1 MVWAA
6 VLEFCLYWKRKVHL
20 ESSQRCVLWNRERPG
35 GWLVIGEAC
44 LGYAAERAIGKEW
57 LMVDEIVASN
67 WEVGWILRGLGGRE
81 VSSHFHLSMFP
92 ASVDRP
98 AHTITVHL
106 ADLTVPDDQPI
117 STELNQPAKK
127 VVQFFS
133 HFGPEQTQIRP
144 PGDHSHEVGGRRVN
158 HLHRW
163 PLSPSQLGEKSLTE
177 LPLELARTASERHR
191 GRVSLSVGRSK
202 GHLTIDEAL
211 LDKCSSHLESRCQSS
226 CQTAWPTRC
235 AALWRLLTGLDISV
249 LPSCW
254 SSRSLTVKLTTS
266 TCQGV
271 EMQAG
276 GTPGGRWVG
285 GRWVELHWWAE
296 PTKPQPQRTEMPPG
310 RGEDRFEGKCTTEP
324 VAHLWFVGQLRPV
337 PRFFVGFSWF
347 TFHQNHLQFFRY
359 YTLWTFKDF
368 LFGDM
373 RSLRRKSWCGEGAA
387 WAAPWFPLSGGRGEQ
402 Y

>member
-1 MVWAA
+1 MT
-6 VLEFCLYWKRKVHL
+6 C
-20 ESSQRCVLWNRERPG
+20 
-35 GWLVIGEAC
+35 EAC

-117 STELNQPAKK
+117 STKLNQRRLYI
-127 VVQFFS
+127 VQSFI
-133 HFGPEQTQIRP
+133 HFGPEQTQMRP

-163 PLSPSQLGEKSLTE
+163 PLSPSQLGEESLTE

-235 AALWRLLTGLDISV
+235 AALWRLLTGLVISV

-285 GRWVELHWWAE
+285 GRWVELHWWAD
-296 PTKPQPQRTEMPPG
+296 PTKPQPQNRDAPRSRRGPVWGQMHNRTSGASVICWPTAARAKIFCRIFLVYLSSKPFAILQILYPVNLQRLLVWWYEVIAQKKLMWG
-310 RGEDRFEGKCTTEP
+310 RGSLGR
-324 VAHLWFVGQLRPV
+324 
-337 PRFFVGFSWF
+337 
-347 TFHQNHLQFFRY
+347 
-359 YTLWTFKDF
+359 TLIPTQ
-368 LFGDM
+368 
-373 RSLRRKSWCGEGAA
+373 C
-387 WAAPWFPLSGGRGEQ
+387 SGGRGEQ